1 MSPSEF
7 ILILATA
14 ISALAGVAFVW
25 VMLQTYKGQM
35 NAQVFTEYNNRYDQI
50 LTSLPPSARHGGLP
64 IKKRSQTSGSFS
76 LILAEPTGLEPA
88 TSDVTGRRSNQ
99 LNY

>member
-35 NAQVFTEYNNRYDQI
+35 NARVFTEYNYEYPVAI
-50 LTSLPPSARHGGLP
+50 
-64 IKKRSQTSGSFS
+64 
-76 LILAEPTGLEPA
+76 AELERLEKGA
-88 TSDVTGRRSNQ
+88 GT
-99 LNY
+99 